1 MLKYIIPLLLFII
14 MAVFLAVGLNLKPS
28 EIPSPLINKPAPAF
42 SAPKLQT
49 TVRDGG
55 SVAIGTTAWMQEVEQ
70 RREQL
75 PREPMRPP
83 QEKLSPGDLKGR
95 VWLFNVWASWC
106 VSCREE
112 HPVLNQLAQQ
122 QTVTI
127 IGLNYKD
134 DPAAAKNWLDTLGN
148 PYNIS
153 IMDQDGRIGI
163 DWGVYGVPET
173 FVIDKKGLV
182 RYKHTGP
189 VTVDDVQQTF
199 LPLIA
204 QLQAE
209 N

>member
-1 MLKYIIPLLLFII
+1 MLKYILPLILFII
-14 MAVFLAVGLNLKPS
+14 MAIFLAIGLNLNPS
-28 EIPSPLINKPAPAF
+28 EIPSPLLDKPAPVF
-42 SAPKLQT
+42 SAPKLQ
-49 TVRDGG
+49 
-55 SVAIGTTAWMQEVEQ
+55 A
-70 RREQL
+70 
-75 PREPMRPP
+75 PN
-83 QEKLSPGDLKGR
+83 EKLAPADLKGQ

-112 HPVLNQLAQQ
+112 HPVLNELAQQ
-122 QTVTI
+122 KAVTI
-127 IGLNYKD
+127 VGLNYKD

-148 PYNIS
+148 PYNVS

-173 FVIDKKGLV
+173 FLIDKKGLV

-189 VTVDDVQQTF
+189 VTPTDVQQTF

-209 N
+209 PS